1 MTRPYTDKDIEKY
14 LEALQKE
21 IEKAYKIA
29 EEARKKGFDP
39 ERKVEIPQAVDL
51 AARVEELVG
60 PRGVAEVI
68 RKLTKE
74 GLERELIAFK
84 VVEMIV
90 KREFDELKDVA
101 DKQTL
106 LERAI
111 RTGLAILTEGIV
123 VAPIEGIAEVKIKK
137 NLDGSDYVS
146 VYYAGP
152 IRSAGGTAQALSVL
166 IADYA
171 RRLLGIGRY
180 VPTDDEVERYKEEVG
195 LYKIVQHLQYE
206 PSPEEI
212 ELVVKNCPICID
224 GEGTE
229 DREVTGH
236 RDLPRVETNKI
247 RGGMCLVLAEG
258 VCQKASKIKKYV
270 EKLNIDGWEFL
281 DKIIEIQSHK
291 AEESKESLEI
301 ENNEDVEEEYYE
313 EEEEGETYNF
323 EELESKYL
331 RDLVAGRP
339 VFAHPGFKG
348 GFRLRYGRSRTGGIA
363 GTAIHPATMYI
374 VDEFIAIGTQLK
386 IELPGKGTIA
396 TPCTTIEGP
405 IVLLDDG
412 SLIQISDVEQ
422 AKELVKRNKIKRI
435 VDLGEILI
443 PFGEFLENN
452 HPLLPGAYSIEWWIQ
467 EVREKLGEINEE
479 EWIKINDPFEAFS
492 KSEEYEVPLHPN
504 FLLFWGDV
512 TPKDIEDLREFILE
526 YGEWEDNKLKIKKDS
541 KIKEILIEL
550 GALHKED
557 GDYIIIDE
565 QFSYP
570 LIRGCGLDL
579 NGNVIAPVEERIEA
593 SKAHKD
599 DVIRFVSA
607 LSGVE
612 IRNKAPTRVGARMGR
627 PEKSKER
634 KLKPPVH
641 GLIPVGLLGTNTR
654 SIIKAVQ
661 NGGKVKTEVSLR
673 KCQKCGKITAFPRC
687 PYCGGPTTIFSGG
700 PREFTIDLKL
710 ALENAAKRL
719 KTGIPREIKG
729 VKGLNSK
736 LKIPE
741 PIEKAILRA
750 KYQIFVFRD
759 GTVRYD
765 MTDAPLTHF
774 KPKEVGVSIEK
785 LRELGYDRDYL
796 GNELASED
804 QIVPLFP
811 HDIIIPKSAARY
823 LLQVAKFIDDLL
835 VNFYGMKP
843 FYNAKKI
850 EDLIGHLVIGLAP
863 HTSAGVVGRIIGFT
877 EGRVCYAHPYF
888 HTAKRRNCV
897 APWTEVYIIDS
908 EGMHIR
914 KIEDIYRKIRAEPQ
928 ILDDYGTYGKSP
940 KEMYV
945 ISINENGKI
954 TRGRIKYVT
963 KSKAPDHMIRITTQ
977 HGRVLEVT
985 PEHRILVIENG
996 SIKEKYARDVR
1007 AGDVLVIYSKDLK
1020 KVVGDVGGDVVEDVM
1035 YVKTDYNWVYDIEV
1049 DDYHNYAINDFV
1061 FVHNCDGDEDSI
1073 MLLLDGLLNFSRHY
1087 LPNKRGGLMDAP
1099 LVLTTKIC
1107 PSEVDK
1113 EVQSMDVMQRYPLE
1127 FYKATL
1133 RNADPKELEGNVIE
1147 TVGERLKKGKD
1158 LYVNL
1163 WFTHDNGDINLGPT
1177 KTSYSDPNLKSMSL
1191 KVQRQ
1196 MDLERKLRSVDPNDV
1211 ARRLID
1217 KHFIRDIAGNLKAFY
1232 TQEFR
1237 CTNCN
1242 AKYKVPPINGVCIKC
1257 GKKGSIKLTVKQ
1269 GSVEKYLVIAKD
1281 LADKYDVGV
1290 YLRRRVEVIV
1300 KQVSETFKS
1309 GKTSL
1314 FDLNN
1319 NMEKKSKIDDIINP

>member
-1 MTRPYTDKDIEKY
+1 PKGVAESIKELSDKLPRE
-14 LEALQKE
+14 E
-21 IEKAYKIA
+21 IAFKIA
-29 EEARKKGFDP
+29 EDIVYGKFGHLEPEEAA
-39 ERKVEIPQAVDL
+39 EQAL
-51 AARVEELVG
+51 
-60 PRGVAEVI
+60 
-68 RKLTKE
+68 
-74 GLERELIAFK
+74 
-84 VVEMIV
+84 
-90 KREFDELKDVA
+90 
-101 DKQTL
+101 
-106 LERAI
+106 
-111 RTGLAILTEGIV
+111 RTALAILTEGITA
-123 VAPIEGIAEVKIKK
+123 APIQGIFKVSIKTNPDRSK
-137 NLDGSDYVS
+137 YLAIYF
-146 VYYAGP
+146 AGP
-152 IRSAGGTAQALSVL
+152 IRSAGGTEQALTLVIGDFIRKL
-166 IADYA
+166 IGLD
-171 RRLLGIGRY
+171 
-180 VPTDDEVERYKEEVG
+180 RYKPTEEEIQRFIEELR
-195 LYKIVQHLQYE
+195 LYERSVARFQYHVSDEELRNALQYI
-206 PSPEEI
+206 P
-212 ELVVKNCPICID
+212 V
-224 GEGTE
+224 
-229 DREVTGH
+229 EVTGVETDPVEVSSF
-236 RDLPRVETNKI
+236 RDLPRIETNRV
-247 RGGMCLVLAEG
+247 RGGALRVVNDGIIGRAAK
-258 VCQKASKIKKYV
+258 VWKIV
-270 EKLNIDGWEFL
+270 EKLGIEGWDWL
-281 DKIIEIQSHK
+281 NRIR
-291 AEESKESLEI
+291 EI
-301 ENNEDVEEEYYE
+301 ERKKSAGFMEDVI
-313 EEEEGETYNF
+313 
-323 EELESKYL
+323 
-331 RDLVAGRP
+331 AGRP
-339 VFAHPGFKG
+339 IFSFPSRNG
-348 GFRLRYGRSRTGGIA
+348 GFRLRYGRARTGGIA

-396 TPCTTIEGP
+396 TPCTSIEGP

-412 SLIQISDVEQ
+412 SLTQIENIEQ
-422 AKELVKRNKIKRI
+422 AKELVKRKKIKKI

-452 HPLLPGAYSIEWWIQ
+452 HPLLPGTYCVEWWIQ
-467 EVREKLGEINEE
+467 EVKEKVGEINEE
-479 EWIKINDPFEAFS
+479 EWINIDDPFVAFS
-492 KSEEYEVPLHPN
+492 KSEEFNVPLHPK
-504 FLLFWGDV
+504 FLLFWGDI
-512 TPKDIEDLREFILE
+512 TPDDVEVLRDYILKS
-526 YGEWEDNKLKIKKDS
+526 GEWENGQLQIKKDS
-541 KIKEILIEL
+541 KIKGILIEL
-550 GALHKED
+550 GALHRED
-557 GDYIIIDE
+557 GDYIVIDE
-565 QFSYP
+565 RFSYP
-570 LIRGCGLDL
+570 LLRGCGLDL
-579 NGNVIAPVEERIEA
+579 NGNVIAPVEDRIEA
-593 SKAHKD
+593 SKAHKND
-599 DVIRFVSA
+599 IIKFVSV

-612 IRNKAPTRVGARMGR
+612 IRNKAPTRIGARMGR

-673 KCQKCGKITAFPRC
+673 KCEKCGKITAFPRC
-687 PYCGGPTTIFSGG
+687 PYCGGPTTMLSGV
-700 PREFTIDLKL
+700 PREFTIDLKV

-750 KYQIFVFRD
+750 KYNIFVFRD

-774 KPKEVGVSIEK
+774 KPKEIGTSIEK
-785 LRELGYDRDYL
+785 LKELGYGRDYL
-796 GNELASED
+796 GNELVSED

-823 LLQVAKFIDDLL
+823 LLQVANFIDDLL

-914 KIEDIYRKIRAEPQ
+914 EIKDVYRKIKAEPQ
-928 ILDDYGTYGKSP
+928 ILDDYGTYGKAP
-940 KEMYV
+940 DDLYV
-945 ISINENGKI
+945 ISIDRNGKI
-954 TRGRIKYVT
+954 TRGKVKYIT
-963 KSKAPDHMIRITTQ
+963 KSKAPDHMIRIVTQ

-985 PEHRILVIENG
+985 PEHRMLVIEKDK
-996 SIKEKYARDVR
+996 IVEKYARDVKP
-1007 AGDVLVIYSKDLK
+1007 GDVFPVYSKDLGK
-1020 KVVGDVGGDVVEDVM
+1020 MKGDVGGDTVEEVI
-1035 YVKTDYNWVYDIEV
+1035 YVKPDYEWVYDIEV
-1049 DDYHNYAINDFV
+1049 EEYHTYAINDFV
-1061 FVHNCDGDEDSI
+1061 FVHNCDGDEDSV

-1113 EVQSMDVMQRYPLE
+1113 EVQSMDVVPRYPLE
-1127 FYKATL
+1127 FYRATL
-1133 RNADPKELEGNVIE
+1133 KNADPKELEGAVID
-1147 TVGERLKKGKD
+1147 TVGERLKRGKN

-1196 MDLERKLRSVDPNDV
+1196 MELERKLRSVDPNDV

-1242 AKYKVPPINGVCIKC
+1242 TKYKVPPINGVCVKC

-1269 GSVEKYLVIAKD
+1269 GSVEKYLTIAKD
-1281 LADKYDVGV
+1281 LAEKYDVGI
-1290 YLRRRVEVIV
+1290 YLKRRVEIID
-1300 KQVSETFKS
+1300 KQVSDTFKS
-1309 GKTSL
+1309 SKTSL
-1314 FDLNN
+1314 FDLSNN
-1319 NMEKKSKIDDIINP
+1319 TEKKSKIDEIINP